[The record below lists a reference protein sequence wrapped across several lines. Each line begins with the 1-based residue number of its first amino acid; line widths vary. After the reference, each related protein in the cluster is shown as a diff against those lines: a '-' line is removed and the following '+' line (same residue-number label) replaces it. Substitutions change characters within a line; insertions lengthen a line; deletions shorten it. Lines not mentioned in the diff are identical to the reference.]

1 MCEARRRRAE
11 LRPYR
16 KLLDVNVASRAIRE
30 VRRLLVYGTCVR
42 DEHPSVF
49 EEFARGRVPLAVCM
63 EEEQFNVVALKLA
76 SIAARVK
83 LEELVVLTVDGS
95 PHCLQLH
102 MAVEE
107 VDRIVGGLPRRHV
120 VIEDGEAVEVEPQYV
135 KLARY
140 LSKVKKLASGAAQ
153 ALPDLG
159 ADFD

>member
-1 MCEARRRRAE
+1 VAE
-11 LRPYR
+11 LKPYR
-16 KLLDVNVASRAIRE
+16 KLLDVNVACRPFRE
-30 VRRLLVYGTCVR
+30 AKRILVYGTCVR

-49 EEFARGRVPLAVCM
+49 EEYACGRVPLAVCM
-63 EEEQFNVVALKLA
+63 EEEHFNMVALKLA

-107 VDRIVGGLPRRHV
+107 VDKIVGGLPRKHV
-120 VIEDGEAVEVEPQYV
+120 VVEEGKAVEVDKEIV

-140 LSKVKKLASGAAQ
+140 LSRVQKLSGKSFVNLQPAA
-153 ALPDLG
+153 
-159 ADFD
+159 